1 MQEYD
6 ATKLRDVSIPLEKI
20 AAQAGLLSVL
30 LLLLPMLP
38 HIFLWGFVAFD
49 ARGYL
54 LGAIATLALVIGHE
68 LVHAVGWMIFG
79 RVPVSEVTFG
89 FAWKTLSPYVHID
102 RPIRATAYR
111 IGAALPLF
119 ITGLFPVVL
128 GTLTNLGWLT
138 VAGAI
143 LVSGAVG
150 DILVLWVIR
159 DIPGHALVLDHP
171 KNAGCYVVED
181 EV

>member
-6 ATKLRDVSIPLEKI
+6 ATKLRDVSIPLENI
-20 AAQAGLLSVL
+20 AAQAGLLAVL
-30 LLLLPMLP
+30 LLILPMLP
-38 HIFLWGFVAFD
+38 HIFRWGFVGFE

-54 LGAIATLALVIGHE
+54 LGFIATLALIVAHE
-68 LVHAVGWMIFG
+68 LVHAVGWMVFG
-79 RVPVSEVTFG
+79 RVPRAEVQFG
-89 FAWKTLSPYVHID
+89 FAWRTFSPYVHIE
-102 RPIRATAYR
+102 RPIRADAYR

-119 ITGLFPVVL
+119 VTGLFPVIL
-128 GTLTNLGWLT
+128 GTLTNQGWLT

-159 DIPGHALVLDHP
+159 DIPADAKVLDHP
-171 KNAGCYVVED
+171 KNAGCYVVE
-181 EV
+181 E